1 MNFIKNSKDILDIK
15 INSIQDT
22 YPIYH
27 KEYKVAFNTVL
38 KGVKSFSKNIH
49 LLGRSGAYWYN
60 NSDHSIRMAIELAK
74 KLLKNNHDLEFDYRK
89 YF

>member
-27 KEYKVAFNTVL
+27 KQYKVAFNTVL
-38 KGVKSFSKNIH
+38 KSVKSFSKNIH

-60 NSDHSIRMAIELAK
+60 NSDHSIRMSIELAK
-74 KLLKNNHDLEFDYRK
+74 KLTKHPDKEDFDYRK